1 MFYQFADPQYL
12 LLLLALPAL
21 VWWYWRQRAKK
32 GATIRYSHLG
42 LIHAASR
49 GTARWHRDALFGL
62 RAVALAA
69 TIVAFARPQSGVTG
83 EEILTEGIDIVLVL
97 DISTSMLAED
107 LEPNRLEAAK
117 LVAADFVAGRRN
129 DRIGLVAFAGD
140 AYTQAPLTLD
150 YGVISSLIGELQAG
164 LIEDG
169 TAIGMGL
176 ATAIKR
182 LSNSDAESRVVVLLT
197 DGQNNAGEIDPVTAA
212 QMAQALGIRV
222 YTIGAGT
229 RGEAPYPVADPVF
242 GRRRVNVRVDIDEA
256 SLREAAALTGGQ
268 YFRATDRESLERIYE
283 EIDSLEKTEIE
294 VEQFTRYGELF
305 HYPLLIGLFLII
317 GEVTLSHTV
326 FRKVP

>member
-1 MFYQFADPQYL
+1 MFYRFADPQYL
-12 LLLLALPAL
+12 LLLVALPVLA
-21 VWWYWRQRAKK
+21 WWYWRQRAKK
-32 GATIRYSHLG
+32 GATIQYSHLG
-42 LIHAASR
+42 LIRAASR
-49 GTARWHRDALFGL
+49 GKAGRYRDTLFGL
-62 RAVALAA
+62 RTAALAV
-69 TIVAFARPQSGVTG
+69 TVVAFARPQSGVTG
-83 EEILTEGIDIVLVL
+83 EEILTQGIDIILVL

-117 LVAADFVAGRRN
+117 QVAADFVAGRRN

-140 AYTQAPLTLD
+140 AYTQVPLTLD
-150 YGVISSLIGELQAG
+150 YAVVSSLIAELRIG

-176 ATAIKR
+176 ATGIKR
-182 LSNSDAESRVVVLLT
+182 LRDSDAESKVVVLLT

-256 SLREAAALTGGQ
+256 SLREAADLTGGE

-283 EIDSLEKTEIE
+283 EIDTLEKTEIE
-294 VEQFTRYGELF
+294 VERFTRYGELF
-305 HYPLLIGLFLII
+305 HYPLLVGLLFVIA
-317 GEVTLSHTV
+317 EVTLSHTV